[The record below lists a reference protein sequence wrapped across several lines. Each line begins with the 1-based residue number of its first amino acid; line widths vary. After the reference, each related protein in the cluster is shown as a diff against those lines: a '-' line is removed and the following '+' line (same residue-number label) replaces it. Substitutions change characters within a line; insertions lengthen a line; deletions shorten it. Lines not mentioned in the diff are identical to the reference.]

1 VAIRDFAITNKMKK
15 FLALLLISQFA
26 FSQETSIDYLICDED
41 GSSFSKWKWG
51 IRRVTSIDGYSD
63 HLVFDSSSYPMPNNA
78 VPIKAETEEA
88 IYLVGIH
95 NSNHTESKEI
105 ETYSLIINKKDA
117 SIKGV
122 IARNGNEPFF
132 FKSQCRIF

>member
-1 VAIRDFAITNKMKK
+1 MKK
-15 FLALLLISQFA
+15 LLALLLISQFA
-26 FSQETSIDYLICDED
+26 FSQETSIDSLICDED
-41 GSSFSKWKWG
+41 GSDFSKWG
-51 IRRVTSIDGYSD
+51 IRRITPDDGYGD
-63 HLVFDSSSYPMPNNA
+63 YLVFDSSSYPMPNYA

-95 NSNHTESKEI
+95 NSNYTESKEI

>member
-1 VAIRDFAITNKMKK
+1 MRLKATIKYKK
-15 FLALLLISQFA
+15 ILALLILSQFT
-26 FSQETSIDYLICDED
+26 FSQDISVDNFICGED
-41 GSSFSKWKWG
+41 GSSFSKWG
-51 IRRVTSIDGYSD
+51 IRRITSDDGYSEY
-63 HLVFDSSSYPMPNNA
+63 LVFDYSTYPMPNNA

-95 NSNHTESKEI
+95 NSNYTESKEI